1 LERRARETNGPVLA
15 ELHVDVGARRE
26 LVEPALEEVDAVHR
40 ELDVLAQ
47 RELLPD
53 AARAQGRRRASVRR
67 VALDDDDA
75 SRAGARRVREVQRNR
90 RADHAA
96 AHDGDVGGPQQ
107 CGHSLRPTVTVFFPR
122 DEIRNPIASPVMRM
136 MDDETREGGPR
147 MLRLSGSML
156 RFSGSMLRFS
166 DRSLALAPAAR
177 PSPMGAGGSVAADV
191 DSGGRRYSEQRRSS
205 EQPFL
210 VDADSLTPQN
220 AIVLIHSIE
229 YTNLFAHFG
238 AEGDTCAQ
246 EALQVVLAIDRWLD
260 SAVHGDFDDSKDML
274 NAAKTLAETY
284 IHIAP
289 STTHSASARDIRST
303 SNGMASSDEARKDVE
318 LLHRRRVELLT
329 QGENVETLSLV
340 EDEENENV
348 PARKWTRALL
358 RRGSSEAATI
368 GNSPSSSFPENRR
381 RRQSDGGQGSF
392 RRSAG
397 DAPIHR
403 RGSAAATMEKSAAG
417 GGGGGGLSRIRRQS
431 RDFMQRMTLDAPS
444 SPQLA
449 VTRSS
454 PSKTVIVNSM
464 DSRQRRTSLTNFVNS
479 LQAPSCVDE
488 TVYAFMVS
496 EKCKTEIAESLHA
509 GNISVNTFDKAT
521 DEALHSLI
529 HNGCLRNF
537 LLAQKLAR
545 ARKAAALAAQAPK
558 LTTWQRFVMVFTGS
572 QPKQNKLAVDD
583 PNSDLKA
590 VPDSTEEDS
599 SNPTSTPTAW
609 SGR

>member
-1 LERRARETNGPVLA
+1 MKCPTASNASLFGF
-15 ELHVDVGARRE
+15 
-26 LVEPALEEVDAVHR
+26 DAS
-40 ELDVLAQ
+40 LFGF
-47 RELLPD
+47 D
-53 AARAQGRRRASVRR
+53 ASLFGFGRLRCTRRRR
-67 VALDDDDA
+67 
-75 SRAGARRVREVQRNR
+75 
-90 RADHAA
+90 
-96 AHDGDVGGPQQ
+96 
-107 CGHSLRPTVTVFFPR
+107 
-122 DEIRNPIASPVMRM
+122 
-136 MDDETREGGPR
+136 
-147 MLRLSGSML
+147 
-156 RFSGSMLRFS
+156 
-166 DRSLALAPAAR
+166 AAR

-289 STTHSASARDIRST
+289 KPSTTHSASARDIRST
-303 SNGMASSDEARKDVE
+303 SNGMSSSDEARKDVE

-340 EDEENENV
+340 KDEENENV

-403 RGSAAATMEKSAAG
+403 RGSAAAMMEKSAAG
-417 GGGGGGLSRIRRQS
+417 GGGGGGLSRVRRQS

-449 VTRSS
+449 FTRSS

-537 LLAQKLAR
+537 LLTQKLAR

-599 SNPTSTPTAW
+599 SNSTSTPTAW